1 MTVYREFD
9 NTVKMHL
16 NTHLSVHTSQRDDF
30 ILFSC
35 NFPQGP
41 RSKFPCAIL
50 ASFEVLVS
58 PATPPPPHTRSPLK
72 KKFGTKLRFL
82 RKENFPSMFK
92 RRFEKIA
99 VERK

>member
-58 PATPPPPHTRSPLK
+58 PAPPPPPHPLPTQEEVWNQIEV
-72 KKFGTKLRFL
+72 F
-82 RKENFPSMFK
+82 KEGEFSIN
-92 RRFEKIA
+92 
-99 VERK
+99 V